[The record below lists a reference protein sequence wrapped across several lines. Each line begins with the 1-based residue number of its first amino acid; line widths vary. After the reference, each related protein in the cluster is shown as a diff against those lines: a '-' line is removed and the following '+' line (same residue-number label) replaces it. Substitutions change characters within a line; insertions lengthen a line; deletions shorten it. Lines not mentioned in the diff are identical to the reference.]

1 MHRFQTLYSLSSCL
15 ISSCFAFLSAS
26 CFSSVL
32 VVVSVLGVLIL
43 TLTLFS
49 EYIREAKQCK
59 KEAFKFK
66 FSRRGTRQQPRQV
79 WRSATSVWK
88 VERKTEAEGKAVPS
102 NQIHAL
108 ELTHEAADVYY
119 VRKVWTLFHCSFQH
133 GPSLLFPRRQMGP
146 RRHNH
151 CMH

>member
-133 GPSLLFPRRQMGP
+133 GPSLLFTRRQMGP